1 MEEETQ
7 SLFHWAE
14 KLEKMDIEQGGNDG
28 QGRQRGGDKVEMASG
43 FTASYVS
50 FTTTICLLLR
60 VLFGTLSASTLV
72 SQSVSTK
79 ILPKTSFYKVFLQ
92 QSVARGSTFISFTTS
107 GA

>member
-7 SLFHWAE
+7 SLFHWA
-14 KLEKMDIEQGGNDG
+14 KKMDIEQGGEDG
-28 QGRQRGGDKVEMASG
+28 QGRQRGRGRQSGDG
-43 FTASYVS
+43 LRLHCLIS